1 MELGSKRGSE
11 QEREEDPKRPR
22 VDGMVQIPTQLMD
35 AMIPYMVF
43 PDELWQ
49 QLLVRLPQESVDA
62 LLPQLHPNHF
72 LRRHAEQDKRLEVAA
87 FFNNLAPTKVALSQD
102 RNTLTLTLS
111 DNFRSIFKKPLDN
124 EIKLQRSDKF
134 IILEDGGDLYDD
146 IVEVSGNDIRAEHPM
161 KLPYFYTQIDP
172 TLSDAWDRLTSYA
185 STYSQP
191 PYKHSRSTLQFAFA
205 ASFAMLYVVIPKTK
219 SEPIESESESEPES
233 ESESDSSESTGNDNN
248 LMVYFVEYKD
258 PTFHNQ
264 KGQQALPFL
273 STMSKNYADLVAKRL
288 GTPEGRYGIA
298 DLSNFRLTVQ
308 APLEY
313 YHSPNAPFTGQWIV
327 KLNGFGSIFDPPLS
341 QIEVQWVQTFHDEAR
356 FRAQNLPPNLKMN
369 QRNYDSVARLLQNNY
384 ISGPGYHLPLYG
396 YDMPQFSIRNFNDRR
411 QGRLQVTFNRRE
423 DEIYIDFIATA
434 TRRIDTVP
442 DLKAL
447 WHYTQPPRQGR
458 TVNMAAVRRKDLL
471 GLH

>member
-11 QEREEDPKRPR
+11 QEREADPKRPR

-43 PDELWQ
+43 PDEIWQ
-49 QLLVRLPQESVDA
+49 QLLVRLPKDSVDA

-72 LRRHAEQDKRLEVAA
+72 LRIHAEQEKRLEVAA

-124 EIKLQRSDKF
+124 EIKLQRSDKS

-146 IVEVSGNDIRAEHPM
+146 IVEVSGQRNDAM

-219 SEPIESESESEPES
+219 SEPIESEPESEPES
-233 ESESDSSESTGNDNN
+233 ESESDSDESTANNNN

-313 YHSPNAPFTGQWIV
+313 YQSPNAPLTGQWIV

-341 QIEVQWVQTFHDEAR
+341 QIEVQWVQTTHSKIK

-369 QRNYDSVARLLQNNY
+369 LNNYDSIERTVRYNSNFGHIYRMSTVDAIKEHHMFIIHNDNEKVELNGSLVEFQWS
-384 ISGPGYHLPLYG
+384 IELSLPRVP
-396 YDMPQFSIRNFNDRR
+396 DD
-411 QGRLQVTFNRRE
+411 
-423 DEIYIDFIATA
+423 IA
-434 TRRIDTVP
+434 P

>member
-11 QEREEDPKRPR
+11 QEREADPKRPR

-43 PDELWQ
+43 PDEIWQ
-49 QLLVRLPQESVDA
+49 QLLVRLPKDSVDA

-124 EIKLQRSDKF
+124 KIKLQRSDKF
-134 IILEDGGDLYDD
+134 MFIHEQPRVYN
-146 IVEVSGNDIRAEHPM
+146 ETGNRKEKM
-161 KLPYFYTQIDP
+161 FLPYFSTEIDP
-172 TLSDAWDRLTSYA
+172 TLSDEWVRLTSYA
-185 STYSQP
+185 NTYSQP
-191 PYKHSRSTLQFAFA
+191 PYRVIDPGDSDVLQFAFA
-205 ASFAMLYVVIPKTK
+205 ASSAMLYVVINKRSAPLR
-219 SEPIESESESEPES
+219 
-233 ESESDSSESTGNDNN
+233 GHDNN
-248 LMVYFVEYKD
+248 LIAYFVEYD
-258 PTFHNQ
+258 DINF
-264 KGQQALPFL
+264 GYQQRQDALPFSL
-273 STMSKNYADLVAKRL
+273 AARNYVDLVVKRL

-313 YHSPNAPFTGQWIV
+313 YQSPNAPLTGQWIV

-341 QIEVQWVQTFHDEAR
+341 QIEVQWVQTIHDEAR
-356 FRAQNLPPNLKMN
+356 FRAQNLPPNLKLN
-369 QRNYDSVARLLQNNY
+369 QKNYDSVARLLQDNY
-384 ISGPGYHLPLYG
+384 LGIPGRGYHLPLYG
-396 YDMPQFSIRNFNDRR
+396 YDMVQFNIQNFDDPR

-471 GLH
+471 GLD